1 MRQTFPM
8 ILIRVIV
15 GLVFLTEGALKFL
28 WPGDLGVGRFVAI
41 GVPYAHLLAPFIG
54 GVEIVAGIA
63 VLLNL
68 FAGGRRASPA
78 RCHRGCAGYHQAA
91 HPSRSFPGSARA
103 RQTFP
108 LRLAELSPRSTPRP
122 LYAVRTVCRAYR
134 LRPAHW
140 TAAALVPDGN
150 LRAVLLPLPAPVV
163 IHRNG
168 RR

>member
-68 FAGGRRASPA
+68 FAGDAALLLLAVTVGALVTTKLPILLGHSLGPLALAKLSHYGWLSFLHEARLDLCMLFALSAVLVDSGLRIGRR
-78 RCHRGCAGYHQAA
+78 RRWY
-91 HPSRSFPGSARA
+91 
-103 RQTFP
+103 QT
-108 LRLAELSPRSTPRP
+108 
-122 LYAVRTVCRAYR
+122 
-134 LRPAHW
+134 
-140 TAAALVPDGN
+140 G
-150 LRAVLLPLPAPVV
+150 
-163 IHRNG
+163 I
-168 RR
+168 

>member
-68 FAGGRRASPA
+68 FAGD
-78 RCHRGCAGYHQAA
+78 AA
-91 HPSRSFPGSARA
+91 LLLLVVTVGALVTTKLPILLGHSLGPARA

-122 LYAVRTVCRAYR
+122 LYAVRTVRRARR

-140 TAAALVPDGN
+140 TASALVPDGN